1 MRISPFIEGYGPMT
15 REAGAG
21 RALRAAKPDLQKFV
35 MVGVLV
41 VIMAAFA
48 IATPKFLTYVNLEN
62 VFMQVALILLT
73 GSAATLLMISGN
85 FDLSVGS
92 VVAFTGVM
100 HALMSKYGVPT
111 LASICLAAVLGGIC
125 GLVNGTLVTRLKI
138 TPVIATLGMMYVARG
153 AAFLVARADG
163 GANIASG
170 LPRNFQGL
178 GRAMIGP
185 IPLPLLLV
193 AIVVALFVI
202 IQTRTR
208 FGRHAFAIGGNIRCA
223 ILSGVKASGVVTILY
238 AATGLLTGLSGAIL
252 VSRIGTGVPRIGNG
266 FEFDVIIAMVLG
278 GTSIYGGEGS
288 VIGTVIGALIV
299 GFVANGLNLLDV
311 QSFYQTVIK
320 GFILVAA
327 ILLDRKIKE
336 RLS

>member
-1 MRISPFIEGYGPMT
+1 MCLRTRISPFIEVHGPMT

-111 LASICLAAVLGGIC
+111 LASIVLASVIGGIC
-125 GLVNGTLVTRLKI
+125 GLVNGLWKYI
-138 TPVIATLGMMYVARG
+138 
-153 AAFLVARADG
+153 
-163 GANIASG
+163 
-170 LPRNFQGL
+170 LP
-178 GRAMIGP
+178 
-185 IPLPLLLV
+185 
-193 AIVVALFVI
+193 
-202 IQTRTR
+202 
-208 FGRHAFAIGGNIRCA
+208 
-223 ILSGVKASGVVTILY
+223 
-238 AATGLLTGLSGAIL
+238 
-252 VSRIGTGVPRIGNG
+252 SRW
-266 FEFDVIIAMVLG
+266 A
-278 GTSIYGGEGS
+278 
-288 VIGTVIGALIV
+288 
-299 GFVANGLNLLDV
+299 
-311 QSFYQTVIK
+311 
-320 GFILVAA
+320 
-327 ILLDRKIKE
+327 
-336 RLS
+336 

>member
-1 MRISPFIEGYGPMT
+1 MIRDAT
-15 REAGAG
+15 AG
-21 RALRAAKPDLQKFV
+21 RVLRGSAKPDLQKFV
-35 MVGVLV
+35 MVGVLA
-41 VIMAAFA
+41 VILVAFA

-92 VVAFTGVM
+92 IVAFTGVM

-111 LASICLAAVLGGIC
+111 FLSIVLAAGIGGVC

-170 LPRNFQGL
+170 LPRDFQSL
-178 GRAMIGP
+178 GRAMVGP

-193 AIVVALFVI
+193 AIVGA
-202 IQTRTR
+202 
-208 FGRHAFAIGGNIRCA
+208 
-223 ILSGVKASGVVTILY
+223 VVL
-238 AATGLLTGLSGAIL
+238 AKSKL
-252 VSRIGTGVPRIGNG
+252 
-266 FEFDVIIAMVLG
+266 
-278 GTSIYGGEGS
+278 
-288 VIGTVIGALIV
+288 
-299 GFVANGLNLLDV
+299 
-311 QSFYQTVIK
+311 K
-320 GFILVAA
+320 
-327 ILLDRKIKE
+327 
-336 RLS
+336 